1 MTIENEQP
9 KEKRKYT
16 KREKPET
23 SKEEFLDLGG
33 IDMVPVTCNITSNP
47 STELE
52 TTPKKRQIGIEKSYK
67 DAHDIRA
74 RGKQV
79 HVYPYLGNSNLRA
92 FSAGGSEFQMSIRI
106 SPDGSR
112 HIMVPPKARVLIPT
126 NVSLKEERNEYLH
139 PVLFKNYLELTL
151 KTGIFVIAHEWLNKT
166 LQVVV
171 TNVSDSIAE
180 INPLT
185 GLGYITFLDLSEN
198 DVVIAE

>member
-1 MTIENEQP
+1 MSIENEQP
-9 KEKRKYT
+9 REKRKYT

-23 SKEEFLDLGG
+23 AEEEFLDLGG

-52 TTPKKRQIGIEKSYK
+52 TTPMKRQIVIEKSYK
-67 DAHDIRA
+67 EAHNIRA

-79 HVYPYLGNSNLRA
+79 HVHPCFSNSVLRA
-92 FSAGGSEFQMSIRI
+92 FSAGGSEFQMNVRVY
-106 SPDGSR
+106 PDGRR
-112 HIMVPPKARVLIPT
+112 HIMIPPKARVLLPT
-126 NVSLKEERNEYLH
+126 NVSLKEGRDEYLH
-139 PVLFKNYLELTL
+139 PVVFKNYLEVTLT
-151 KTGIFVIAHEWLNKT
+151 TGITVLAHEWLNKT
-166 LQVVV
+166 LHVVV